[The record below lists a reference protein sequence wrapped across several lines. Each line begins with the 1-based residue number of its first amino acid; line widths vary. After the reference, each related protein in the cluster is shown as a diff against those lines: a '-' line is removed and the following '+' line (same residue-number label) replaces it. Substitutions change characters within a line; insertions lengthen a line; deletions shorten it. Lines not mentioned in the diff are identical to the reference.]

1 MYSPKLKKIAES
13 KPNINDNDVIWFGVI
28 NTFNKKGVN
37 MLVKLTQDLKNGF
50 GPWKEMLLANGHK
63 LKEHGMTCIFAA
75 TEKDNDNKLTVILDF
90 ATPEGMMGFKNDE
103 ELTQRRIEAGAMV
116 ETTVM
121 TPMTSEAV
129 TNFSG

>member
-1 MYSPKLKKIAES
+1 MYVMLTQKLSNGFVSWK
-13 KPNINDNDVIWFGVI
+13 
-28 NTFNKKGVN
+28 N
-37 MLVKLTQDLKNGF
+37 MLHDNKAKL
-50 GPWKEMLLANGHK
+50 E
-63 LKEHGMTCIFAA
+63 EHGMTCIFAA

-103 ELTQRRIEAGAMV
+103 ELTQRRIEAGALV